1 MVYNKKENSDDS
13 SESNVVLIN
22 LPPQQIVTFVV
33 DHLMVTNTDI
43 YGLKRELKALIR
55 EFFF

>member
-1 MVYNKKENSDDS
+1 MVYNKNENSDDS